1 MAKQRIINTQFWDD
15 RYIRSLGPSGK
26 LIYLYLFTGPLVTIS
41 GAYEITLDHI
51 AFHTAVSELEI
62 DSWMQKFDADGK
74 ATYRDGWMLVHNT
87 IDHQTTTN
95 PKIRS
100 AIEISAKCCPDWI
113 KHSLSIR
120 YEWLSHLN
128 LNSNLNLNSKNGETP
143 VAAVAAAVENTVENQ
158 RDETDL
164 WTAGI
169 ELLKTAKMTE
179 AQARP
184 FLGRLARQYT
194 AAELHTAIAVS
205 SAEKPADARAFLI
218 GVLKKRAKDKARIEV
233 GRNDATDDDCTDC
246 WNMRWT
252 DPPPEAIAAGYD
264 AISCPSCRPDDYAF
278 VMAQITAKHQEAA
291 TA

>member
-1 MAKQRIINTQFWDD
+1 MAKQRYINTEFWDD
-15 RYIRSLGPSGK
+15 EYILSLPTAGK
-26 LIYLYLFTGPLVTIS
+26 LLFIYLFTNARATVAGVYRTTIS
-41 GAYEITLDHI
+41 HIT
-51 AFHTAVSELEI
+51 FHTGLTMIEA
-62 DSWMQKFDADGK
+62 DSWMQKFEADGK
-74 ATYRDGWMLVHNT
+74 AIYRDGWLMMTNT
-87 IDHQTTTN
+87 IKHQNTKN
-95 PKIRS
+95 SKIMTG
-100 AIEISAKCCPDWI
+100 INEVLKDCPQWVIDR
-113 KHSLSIR
+113 LSMTHQ
-120 YEWLSHLN
+120 ETSHLN
-128 LNSNLNLNSKNGETP
+128 LNLNSNLNSKNGETP